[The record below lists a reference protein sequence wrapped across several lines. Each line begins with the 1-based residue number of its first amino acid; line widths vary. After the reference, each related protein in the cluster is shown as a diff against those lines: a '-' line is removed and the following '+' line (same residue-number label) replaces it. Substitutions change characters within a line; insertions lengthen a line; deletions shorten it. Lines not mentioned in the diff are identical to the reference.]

1 MPLSTGSTRHGF
13 DNVIAGDRTRDASVE
28 NNLQREGSY
37 ITVILFFA
45 HDFRTASQPLRHGQA
60 CDGSGTSECAQFSE
74 LFIV

>member
-45 HDFRTASQPLRHGQA
+45 HSFQDRFP
-60 CDGSGTSECAQFSE
+60 TSTPRPS
-74 LFIV
+74 V